1 MKKFENFSNCLKV
14 LKKADFELTFENEI
28 YRTGVIAQFNL
39 TFELSWKALQEVLRI
54 HGVEGADVG
63 SPREI
68 LQLAYKVGFI
78 SDSES
83 WLLMLKKRNS
93 SVHVY
98 NEDDADELVSFIRDK
113 FISAFNNLEETLK
126 IKIAQIAEFS

>member
-126 IKIAQIAEFS
+126 IKIAKIAEFS

>member
-1 MKKFENFSNCLKV
+1 MFKGV
-14 LKKADFELTFENEI
+14 KKADFELTFENEI

-54 HGVEGADVG
+54 HGVESADVG
-63 SPREI
+63 SPRES

-83 WLLMLKKRNS
+83 WLLMLKKRKS

-98 NEDDADELVSFIRDK
+98 NEDDADELVS
-113 FISAFNNLEETLK
+113 LTLSSK
-126 IKIAQIAEFS
+126 NSPASIGGWDELLHNSCK

>member
-1 MKKFENFSNCLKV
+1 MFKGV
-14 LKKADFELTFENEI
+14 KKADFELTFENEI

-54 HGVEGADVG
+54 HGVESADVG
-63 SPREI
+63 SPRES

-83 WLLMLKKRNS
+83 WLLMLKKRKS

-98 NEDDADELVSFIRDK
+98 NEDDADELVS
-113 FISAFNNLEETLK
+113 LTLSSK
-126 IKIAQIAEFS
+126 NSPASIGGWDEWLHNCGCK

>member
-1 MKKFENFSNCLKV
+1 M
-14 LKKADFELTFENEI
+14 
-28 YRTGVIAQFNL
+28 IAQFNL

-98 NEDDADELVSFIRDK
+98 NEDDADELVSLIRDK

-126 IKIAQIAEFS
+126 IKIAKIAEFS